1 MLVTVLIITAILLS
15 IISIARPQL
24 FQQQY
29 ILLIL
34 AFLISGGLLWPK
46 VDYIKELPQLSLI
59 LLTVAAIFY
68 TVECLRLQSKN

>member
-15 IISIARPQL
+15 LISIVRPQL

-34 AFLISGGLLWPK
+34 AFLISGGLLWSK
-46 VDYIKELPQLSLI
+46 GDSIKELPNLSLI
-59 LLTVAAIFY
+59 LLTVTAIFY
-68 TVECLRLQSKN
+68 TVECLRLQNKS

>member
-15 IISIARPQL
+15 LISIVRPQL

-34 AFLISGGLLWPK
+34 AFLISGGLLWSK
-46 VDYIKELPQLSLI
+46 GNYIKELPNLSLI
-59 LLTVAAIFY
+59 LLTVTAIFY
-68 TVECLRLQSKN
+68 TI

>member
-1 MLVTVLIITAILLS
+1 MLVTVLIITAIALS
-15 IISIARPQL
+15 LISIVRPQL

-34 AFLISGGLLWPK
+34 AFLISGGLLWSK
-46 VDYIKELPQLSLI
+46 GSSLKELQQLSLI

-68 TVECLRLQSKN
+68 TVECLRLQSKS

>member
-1 MLVTVLIITAILLS
+1 MLVTVLIISAILLS

-34 AFLISGGLLWPK
+34 AFLISGGLLWSK
-46 VDYIKELPQLSLI
+46 GNHIKELPQLTLI
-59 LLTVAAIFY
+59 LLTVTAIFY
-68 TVECLRLQSKN
+68 TFECLRLQSKN